1 MSPQNL
7 TQRFRTVCLQRL
19 ELPELC
25 HRRNERPSPGFAKGD
40 HHQCLPRHRLLC
52 SGKHRI
58 LHNAQCVRSPGL
70 RGSRSGE
77 SISPIHYLSFLLD
90 FCWPAVWAFCISDTC
105 RCGSLHFRRS
115 ERDSTRLIKVHTNY
129 QESDIQRKLISRL
142 IYYPLLHLK
151 PYNLNNILFIIFSKY
166 IYEYFHIS
174 VEKFKV
180 NKNCCSAIT
189 P

>member
-58 LHNAQCVRSPGL
+58 LHNAQRVRSPGL

-105 RCGSLHFRRS
+105 RCGPLNFWRS
-115 ERDSTRLIKVHTNY
+115 EWNSSGLVKVPSVRNLALRGDSL
-129 QESDIQRKLISRL
+129 RL
-142 IYYPLLHLK
+142 IYSGACEGQMPE
-151 PYNLNNILFIIFSKY
+151 ILSMIQ
-166 IYEYFHIS
+166 
-174 VEKFKV
+174 V
-180 NKNCCSAIT
+180 NWWNQVSW
-189 P
+189 